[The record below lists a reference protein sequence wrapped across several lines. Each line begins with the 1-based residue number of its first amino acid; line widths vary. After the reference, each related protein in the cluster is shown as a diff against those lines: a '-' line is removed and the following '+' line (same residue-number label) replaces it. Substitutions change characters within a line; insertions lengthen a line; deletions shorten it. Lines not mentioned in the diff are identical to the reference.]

1 MAAACALV
9 WHGVLAVTGKAVLT
23 VAPASRSAETAA
35 LSAAGQP
42 AGESVGIPTRIM
54 IPSIAVDALIE
65 QVALKKD
72 GSMDVPE
79 HPLDAAWYAL
89 GPRPGEAGSAAID
102 GHVDWLHGATGVFA
116 DLHKVK
122 PGDTITVRDEKGV
135 DIPFVV
141 RATRTYDA
149 AADARD
155 VFISSDGKAHLNII
169 TCDGKWDKSAGQY
182 TKRLVVFADEEV
194 K

>member
-1 MAAACALV
+1 MKRILILLAGLMLVGAGCASS
-9 WHGVLAVTGKAVLT
+9 AVT
-23 VAPASRSAETAA
+23 TAKPKIM
-35 LSAAGQP
+35 SYHGDIIKQ
-42 AGESVGIPTRIM
+42 TR
-54 IPSIAVDALIE
+54 E
-65 QVALKKD
+65 N
-72 GSMDVPE
+72 
-79 HPLDAAWYAL
+79 
-89 GPRPGEAGSAAID
+89 
-102 GHVDWLHGATGVFA
+102 
-116 DLHKVK
+116 
-122 PGDTITVRDEKGV
+122 GDFRV

-155 VFISSDGKAHLNII
+155 VFISTDGKAHLNII